1 MRGDF
6 FLLDALAAGA
16 TAAAAAGLTSSRQ
29 LAAVRLSAADRF
41 FLGEC
46 QVIHANV
53 QIVFLGKGADQVAV
67 VAVDLPEMMH
77 DRLLS
82 IQQDFDV
89 EDFQRQ
95 FQLPGEALAV
105 IENALP

>member
-6 FLLDALAAGA
+6 FLLDALAAGV
-16 TAAAAAGLTSSRQ
+16 AAAAATGLTSPCQ

-46 QVIHANV
+46 QVIHPNV
-53 QIVFLGKGADQVAV
+53 QIVFLGKAADQLAV
-67 VAVDLPEMMH
+67 VAVNLPEMM
-77 DRLLS
+77 DDSLLP

-89 EDFQRQ
+89 QDFEREL
-95 FQLPGEALAV
+95 QLPD
-105 IENALP
+105 